1 MSSVGTLNTSLE
13 DSSMVTLTLVALL
26 SSAGMELSTAAVTAF
41 PRVAALTLAEAASVR
56 LKFMI
61 ILNATGGLG
70 G

>member
-1 MSSVGTLNTSLE
+1 VSSAGTLNTSLE

-26 SSAGMELSTAAVTAF
+26 SSAGIELSTAAVTAL
-41 PRVAALTLAEAASVR
+41 PRVAALTLAEAAPVR